1 VWEQS
6 FAWSDLKYVV
16 RSGNEAM
23 RGVLKALAL
32 ISILPM
38 SFYLLWLNSS
48 RKEEI
53 PGGGAA
59 KKFFFIYTLVYILL
73 SFYITGVLTHPL
85 EQYLY
90 VINFVAI
97 LILIPKVAPKFEVT
111 EFKLGKWATYT

>member
-1 VWEQS
+1 
-6 FAWSDLKYVV
+6 
-16 RSGNEAM
+16 
-23 RGVLKALAL
+23 
-32 ISILPM
+32 
-38 SFYLLWLNSS
+38 LNSS

-111 EFKLGKWATYT
+111 EFKLGKWATYTVLAIVVIAVLALISISTHDGVRGSHKRFGGEQQEQNN